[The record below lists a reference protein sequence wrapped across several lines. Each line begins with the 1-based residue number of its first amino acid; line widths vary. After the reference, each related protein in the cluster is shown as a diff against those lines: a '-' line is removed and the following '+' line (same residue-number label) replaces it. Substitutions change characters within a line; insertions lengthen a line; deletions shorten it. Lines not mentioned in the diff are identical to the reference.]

1 MLLVA
6 GLLVPGWGWARGARW
21 PAAGLAAG
29 FISALALLGGV
40 VGFAL
45 IGVPLSRGGLAAWLG
60 LVALGGWWFYRR
72 RRAGGKVETGN
83 GGRWMLALPVLPLVM
98 VAVWRAVAQPLPGA
112 DVDFRWNYL
121 AELMVQTGRLDFYP
135 PMAALDFTRYFWADG
150 ITPLVSSLYA
160 WTYFATGSLDRHWTA
175 FPVLLQVA
183 GLLGLL
189 HALGS
194 QWGGARGGW
203 LACALGGATF
213 LLQFAFNL
221 GQETGLTA
229 LGAGGMVYYLLQ
241 WQSESRPSLLVPAA
255 AGAALAACAREYGI
269 AFALAGTLWVRGV
282 GGGWK
287 RPAGFALLALLLP
300 ALWHGRNWLLT
311 GNPFYSLDL
320 AGLFPVNP
328 IFAAWMGSYAEI
340 YRVPLHTVAGWTEIA
355 RFLGISALPALFGL
369 IAGGWL
375 FRSRPGWLGM
385 LAVAGTTLV
394 CWVASVPF
402 TAGGLF
408 YSMRVLSPLLVLGC
422 AWGGAGLAQRV
433 PEGPPLKLLLVGL
446 ALYGLDASLRAWT
459 VPANPYRIHPRE
471 WSGAGYSLQR
481 DFETENLPFLQAA
494 ASRVRG
500 KVLSESAGAQ
510 RIFRAAGRDL
520 VPLWSPEVKFL
531 FGPAGAPDAVP
542 RLLALGYS
550 HVLLTRVQSSV
561 DFLTRQDAIERLN
574 GHLQAVMANE
584 TFVLF
589 ALVPEP
595 SRPPKEGH

>member
-6 GLLVPGWGWARGARW
+6 GLLVPGWGWAQGARW

-241 WQSESRPSLLVPAA
+241 WQSESRPSLLLPAA
-255 AGAALAACAREYGI
+255 AAR
-269 AFALAGTLWVRGV
+269 
-282 GGGWK
+282 
-287 RPAGFALLALLLP
+287 
-300 ALWHGRNWLLT
+300 
-311 GNPFYSLDL
+311 D
-320 AGLFPVNP
+320 
-328 IFAAWMGSYAEI
+328 
-340 YRVPLHTVAGWTEIA
+340 
-355 RFLGISALPALFGL
+355 
-369 IAGGWL
+369 
-375 FRSRPGWLGM
+375 
-385 LAVAGTTLV
+385 
-394 CWVASVPF
+394 
-402 TAGGLF
+402 
-408 YSMRVLSPLLVLGC
+408 
-422 AWGGAGLAQRV
+422 
-433 PEGPPLKLLLVGL
+433 
-446 ALYGLDASLRAWT
+446 
-459 VPANPYRIHPRE
+459 
-471 WSGAGYSLQR
+471 
-481 DFETENLPFLQAA
+481 
-494 ASRVRG
+494 
-500 KVLSESAGAQ
+500 
-510 RIFRAAGRDL
+510 
-520 VPLWSPEVKFL
+520 
-531 FGPAGAPDAVP
+531 
-542 RLLALGYS
+542 
-550 HVLLTRVQSSV
+550 
-561 DFLTRQDAIERLN
+561 
-574 GHLQAVMANE
+574 
-584 TFVLF
+584 
-589 ALVPEP
+589 
-595 SRPPKEGH
+595 